1 MTDEQIRTQIAAET
15 AGLSGLVVLLE
26 HPKYA
31 LTRRWFG
38 SVTEFLDYCEATSLG
53 EGIGGKLT
61 RIPADLSISVEL
73 ERVLPGG
80 ASVEGE
86 WINED
91 EETVLVAILLP

>member
-1 MTDEQIRTQIAAET
+1 MTDDEMRVQIAQET

-31 LTRRWFG
+31 PTRRWFR
-38 SVTEFLDYCEATSLG
+38 SVTEFLEHSEQTVLG
-53 EGIGGKLT
+53 DAIRGNLR
-61 RIPADLSISVEL
+61 RIDADLSISAEL
-73 ERVLPGG
+73 ERLLPEG

-86 WINED
+86 WINEE

>member
-1 MTDEQIRTQIAAET
+1 MTDDEMRVQIAQET

-31 LTRRWFG
+31 PTRRWFR
-38 SVTEFLDYCEATSLG
+38 SVTEFLDYCEDTSLG
-53 EGIGGKLT
+53 DGIRGKLT
-61 RIPADLSISVEL
+61 RIPADLSIAAEL
-73 ERVLPGG
+73 ERLLPDG

-91 EETVLVAILLP
+91 EETVLVAIILP